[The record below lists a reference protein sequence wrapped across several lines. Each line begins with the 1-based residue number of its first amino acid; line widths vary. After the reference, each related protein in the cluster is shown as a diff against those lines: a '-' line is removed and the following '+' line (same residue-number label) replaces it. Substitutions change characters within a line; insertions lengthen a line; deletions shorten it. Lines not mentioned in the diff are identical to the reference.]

1 MTDTL
6 AAPPPPPPL
15 ALLHLDAAL
24 LVVDKPPG
32 LLVHRT
38 ALDAHEFDT
47 VVERLRQQLPAQ
59 LGDAA
64 PAMLAPAHRLDKGTS
79 GLLVFAC
86 LPEAA
91 QALAAAFEQGQVHKR
106 YLALVRGWPAPE
118 QRCEHPLAR
127 DPELPSTGQPQ
138 LPACTEF
145 RRLARIEWPFQVD
158 SRHASSRYALVE
170 AVPQQGRRHQIRRH
184 LKHLGHPIVGDAT
197 HGKGPH
203 NRAVAAWLGHSRL
216 WLHAL
221 DLTLPHPAT
230 GQPPALHAPPDA
242 AWQAL
247 FAQGEW
253 QWDEGS
259 EAVRAMGAMGAM
271 RGLQAG
277 DNRQPGDLP
286 NPSAP

>member
-1 MTDTL
+1 MTDTS
-6 AAPPPPPPL
+6 ATPPL

-59 LGDAA
+59 LGDQA

-86 LPEAA
+86 QPAAA
-91 QALAAAFEQGQVHKR
+91 QTLAAAFEQGLVHKR
-106 YLALVRGWPAPE
+106 YLALVRGWPALE

-127 DPELPSTGQPQ
+127 DPELPSAGQPQ
-138 LPACTEF
+138 LPACTAF

-158 SRHASSRYALVE
+158 GRHASSRYALVE
-170 AVPQQGRRHQIRRH
+170 AQPQQGRRHQIRRH

-203 NRAVAAWLGHSRL
+203 NRAVAAWLGHGRL
-216 WLHAL
+216 WLHAM
-221 DLTLPHPAT
+221 DLTLPHPIT
-230 GQPPALHAPPDA
+230 GQSLALHAPPDA

-259 EAVRAMGAMGAM
+259 EAVRAIGAMG
-271 RGLQAG
+271 GLQAG